1 MTLIWWRLNIVMSAG
16 CKKSC
21 MKIPNADPFHKDMS
35 VFVSESNK
43 IFKMIFVDVTTQVQS
58 IWNAFV
64 MN

>member
-1 MTLIWWRLNIVMSAG
+1 MSAG

-58 IWNAFV
+58 IWNALV